1 MCDRAAEVAMLKYME
16 ILRSATMTRIATKNK
31 PTQPVAGS
39 PAYRERRLSC
49 SAPWKIGGSWCKV

>member
-1 MCDRAAEVAMLKYME
+1 MLKYME